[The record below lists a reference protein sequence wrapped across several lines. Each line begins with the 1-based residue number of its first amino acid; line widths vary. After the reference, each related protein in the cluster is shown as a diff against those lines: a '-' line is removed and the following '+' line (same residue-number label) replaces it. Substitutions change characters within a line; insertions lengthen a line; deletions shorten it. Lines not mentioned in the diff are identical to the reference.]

1 VTTLPARLLGAIV
14 WAAVGAALAAQAP
27 ATSARVFEVFE
38 IRSPTADAYLAG
50 PVVLQAV
57 VEPPAAA
64 AKLVFFVDGR
74 EVCVVDRPPFEC
86 EWDAGQNVVERQV
99 RVLAT
104 FSDGSRLARTVRTQ
118 GLGVT
123 EKVDVDIV
131 QVTVTVTNDRGE
143 FVAGLPQSAF
153 HVMEDGKPQ
162 TITYF
167 ASEDVPLELIVAVDI
182 SGSMAPVMP
191 KLREAVKAFLG
202 AVPAENRLSLL
213 GFNDSVFALTRRPT
227 DPPEE
232 RMRAVDRLA
241 PWGATALYD
250 VIVRGIDMLGTRSG
264 RKALVVFSD
273 GEDQGSHV
281 TLDQVEQRLQASD
294 VTLYMI
300 GQGRGLSVERLKKI
314 MERLS
319 MPTGGRVFA
328 MSSINELSGAFDT
341 LLDELSHQY
350 LIGYPPPGDIRDGKF
365 HEIKVRV
372 DGHKHVRARNGY
384 RFTARP

>member
-1 VTTLPARLLGAIV
+1 MVI
-14 WAAVGAALAAQAP
+14 WAALGLAVVAQAP
-27 ATSARVFEVFE
+27 SVSNPIFE
-38 IRSPTADAYLAG
+38 IRYPDAETFLAG
-50 PVVLQAV
+50 PVVLRAIVDPPSAV
-57 VEPPAAA
+57 ER
-64 AKLVFFVDGR
+64 LSFTVDGR
-74 EVCVVDRPPFEC
+74 EVCTIDKPPFDC
-86 EWDAGQNVVERQV
+86 EWDAGQDVVERQI
-99 RVLAT
+99 RVVAYFVGGGRT
-104 FSDGSRLARTVRTQ
+104 ARIVRTQ

-153 HVMEDGKPQ
+153 HVVEDGKPQ

-167 ASEDVPLELIVAVDI
+167 ASEDVPLELVVAVDV
-182 SGSMAPVMP
+182 SSSMVQAIP
-191 KLREAVKAFLG
+191 KMKQAVKAFLG
-202 AVPAENRLSLL
+202 AVPADHRLSLY
-213 GFNDSVFALTRRPT
+213 GFNDTVFALTRKPT

-232 RMRAVDRLA
+232 RIKAVDRLA
-241 PWGATALYD
+241 PWGSTALYD
-250 VIVRGIDMLGTRSG
+250 VIVSSIETLGTRTG
-264 RKALVVFSD
+264 RKAIIVFTD

-300 GQGRGLSVERLKKI
+300 GQGRGLSVDRLKKV

-319 MPTGGRVFA
+319 TPSGGRVFA
-328 MSSINELSGAFDT
+328 MASINELSSAFDT

-365 HEIKVRV
+365 HEIRVRV
-372 DGHKHVRARNGY
+372 DGHKNVRARNGY